1 MNRII
6 KLVLVFLTLTTAL
19 LKAQDARTALQDRL
33 SNEFT
38 LTKATAQRD
47 DIVTAGSILVL
58 HKDGLIMFRVDTPV
72 PAPVTY
78 KNGKLSITFGDAMGT
93 TVFLGSNQTTSTVPQ
108 RKFVNGEKFWL
119 TGTQV
124 NGKQVVLQVFSD
136 PYGDTRY
143 FGQIKF
149 PFAKNS
155 FPSPDEMMKTISEVV
170 TAEPQENVNAGP
182 NQQPDAAPQ
191 QEPTKTIAIGQ
202 TTDEVVAALGQ
213 PQKRVNLG
221 AKEIYIY
228 PDMKVTFMNGKVS
241 DVQ

>member
-1 MNRII
+1 MGKSAMLNLLLLLILTANR
-6 KLVLVFLTLTTAL
+6 LS
-19 LKAQDARTALQDRL
+19 AQDPKAELEKRL
-33 SNEFT
+33 FSEFT
-38 LTKATAQRD
+38 LTKTTAQRD
-47 DIVTAGSILVL
+47 DIVTPGSTLVL
-58 HKDGLIMFRVDTPV
+58 HKDGLIMFSTDSRV

-93 TVFLGSNQTTSTVPQ
+93 TMLLGSNQTASTVPQ
-108 RKFVNGEKFWL
+108 RKFVSGEKFWL

-124 NGKQVVLQVFSD
+124 SDKQVVLQVFSD
-136 PYGDTRY
+136 AYANLRY

-149 PFAKNS
+149 PFPKNN
-155 FPSPDEMMKTISEVV
+155 FPSPDDMMKAISEVV
-170 TAEPQENVNAGP
+170 TAEPENANAAP
-182 NQQPDAAPQ
+182 DQQPDTSQ

-202 TTDEVVAALGQ
+202 TTDEVVAILGQ

-228 PDMKVTFMNGKVS
+228 SDMKVTFMNGKVS